1 MGLFSRRTSVR
12 PAEAPPSTESQVD
25 EVGPAQASRAETE
38 VTEAGQPTRDSSGP
52 VVHTALQQALTG
64 WGREKN
70 SVTLGAVM
78 AELTAG
84 ELLVDLTRS
93 TLADPAAGPQHG
105 DVVAIAH
112 QTDNA
117 GKRLLLAFTSADR
130 LARYRDGETPVP
142 FAQPAAVV
150 VDQAVR
156 EYEGLALDP
165 GTPETQFIAYSDE
178 LRRGLGDDV
187 TASVPVVRAL
197 AERTI
202 AWPDMLELLRTSPSL
217 YVAEVDQ
224 RDAEGEATSTVVA
237 TATGEQ
243 GETWSVVHATP
254 AAAWAWAPGS
264 TARAVSFADLAGV
277 ALAEGHAGVVVEP
290 GERSVAVT
298 PDELRA
304 LADR

>member
-12 PAEAPPSTESQVD
+12 PAEAPPSTEPQVD
-25 EVGPAQASRAETE
+25 EADPAQASRAEIE
-38 VTEAGQPTRDSSGP
+38 ATEAGQPTRDSSGP

-64 WGREKN
+64 WAREKN
-70 SVTLGAVM
+70 SATLGAVL

-84 ELLVDLTRS
+84 ELLLDLTRS
-93 TLADPAAGPQHG
+93 TLADPSAGPQQG
-105 DVVAIAH
+105 DIVAIAH

-130 LARYRDGETPVP
+130 LARYREVESPVS

-150 VDQAVR
+150 VEQAVR
-156 EYEGLALDP
+156 EYEGIALDP
-165 GTPETQFIAYSDE
+165 GSPETQFIAYSDE
-178 LRRGLGDDV
+178 IRRGLGDDV
-187 TASVPVVRAL
+187 TASAPVARAL

-217 YVAEVDQ
+217 FVAEVEQ
-224 RDAEGEATSTVVA
+224 RDAAGEVASTVVA

-243 GETWSVVHATP
+243 GELWSVVHTTP
-254 AAAWAWAPGS
+254 AGAWAWAPGS
-264 TARAVSFADLAGV
+264 TARAVSFADLART

-290 GERSVAVT
+290 GDRSVAVT
-298 PDELRA
+298 PDELRT
-304 LADR
+304 LAAR